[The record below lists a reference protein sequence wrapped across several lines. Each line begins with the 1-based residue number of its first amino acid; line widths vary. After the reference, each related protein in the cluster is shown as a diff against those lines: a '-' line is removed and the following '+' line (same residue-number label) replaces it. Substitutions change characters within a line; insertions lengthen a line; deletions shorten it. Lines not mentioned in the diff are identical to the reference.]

1 MYGDVAVFV
10 HPLAL
15 AIFSAHACFMLTMH
29 TRRGWMT
36 PERHALGALL
46 LEQGRVAEAAQAY
59 REDLAPGRHPEN
71 VWALHGLVK
80 CLGMLEALGTA
91 SPEVCA
97 EHRSVVE
104 KLHAAQA
111 DADFEVRA
119 SCACA
124 THAWNATL

>member
-1 MYGDVAVFV
+1 VYGDVAVFV

-36 PERHALGALL
+36 PVRHALGALL

-71 VWALHGLVK
+71 VWALHGLVLRN
-80 CLGMLEALGTA
+80 CITRSLCRTQIGCGEAARG
-91 SPEVCA
+91 SG
-97 EHRSVVE
+97 
-104 KLHAAQA
+104 
-111 DADFEVRA
+111 
-119 SCACA
+119 
-124 THAWNATL
+124 